1 MKNALLLK
9 LSFSLG
15 NSFFHSDLRPIFGF
29 CLFLAHAHL
38 MPIYKTPF
46 QSPTFFLLHMY
57 SYERRRIIVRQ
68 GHPGYC
74 FYFIVSGSVSV
85 TITRKDYKTGVYV
98 TNTVDVLEK
107 NEAFGV
113 KSSFIHYLK
122 KLYKMVMQVTR

>member
-1 MKNALLLK
+1 
-9 LSFSLG
+9 
-15 NSFFHSDLRPIFGF
+15 
-29 CLFLAHAHL
+29 
-38 MPIYKTPF
+38 MPTYKTLF
-46 QSPTFFLLHMY
+46 QSPSFLLFHMY
-57 SYERRRIIVRQ
+57 SYERRRIIIRQ

-113 KSSFIHYLK
+113 KSSFTLCPKTLKMLVMLVTCPKQNGKEKLK
-122 KLYKMVMQVTR
+122 KLNL

>member
-1 MKNALLLK
+1 MKSAL
-9 LSFSLG
+9 S
-15 NSFFHSDLRPIFGF
+15 NSSFHSDLRPIFL
-29 CLFLAHAHL
+29 LFAFLSDMHIT
-38 MPIYKTPF
+38 PTCKTLF
-46 QSPTFFLLHMY
+46 QVPTFLLLFIY

-113 KSSFIHYLK
+113 RSSILFIHK
-122 KLYKMVMQVTR
+122 FKKMVRQVTC

>member
-1 MKNALLLK
+1 MKSALSNS
-9 LSFSLG
+9 SFQ
-15 NSFFHSDLRPIFGF
+15 SDQRPIFL
-29 CLFLAHAHL
+29 LFAFLSDMHIT
-38 MPIYKTPF
+38 PTCKTLF
-46 QSPTFFLLHMY
+46 QVPTFLLLFIY

-113 KSSFIHYLK
+113 RL
-122 KLYKMVMQVTR
+122 

>member
-1 MKNALLLK
+1 MVT
-9 LSFSLG
+9 
-15 NSFFHSDLRPIFGF
+15 FHLVNPAF
-29 CLFLAHAHL
+29 HL
-38 MPIYKTPF
+38 Y
-46 QSPTFFLLHMY
+46 H

-85 TITRKDYKTGVYV
+85 TITRRDYKTGIYV

-113 KSSFIHYLK
+113 KYHILFTK
-122 KLYKMVMQVTR
+122 NG